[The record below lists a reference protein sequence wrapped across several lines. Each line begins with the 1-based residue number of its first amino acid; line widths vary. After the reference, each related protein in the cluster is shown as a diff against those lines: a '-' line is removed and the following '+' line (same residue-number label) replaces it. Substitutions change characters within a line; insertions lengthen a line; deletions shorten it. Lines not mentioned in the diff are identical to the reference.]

1 MLKYALLFTMLFVGS
16 QAHAQSLFVKRQS
29 DRASEEVLKKL
40 FPEAPVVGLRTLLA
54 TVDGEK
60 CVMTYGYPG
69 KQNVK
74 GKEVAPVTRS
84 LKLTLKRQN
93 SSTASKVFDQEIWKE
108 IQKRRASDR
117 LNKAIQQAKRATEY
131 SRNDWNRIRRDNLP
145 EYGDLSLLMLSLRE
159 SLQVSLSPH

>member
-16 QAHAQSLFVKRQS
+16 QAHAQSHLVKRQS
-29 DRASEEVLKKL
+29 DRASEEVLQKL

-93 SSTASKVFDQEIWKE
+93 SSTASKVFDQGI
-108 IQKRRASDR
+108 
-117 LNKAIQQAKRATEY
+117 
-131 SRNDWNRIRRDNLP
+131 
-145 EYGDLSLLMLSLRE
+145 
-159 SLQVSLSPH
+159 